1 MKLHVFSIAVVAGLA
16 LSGCGKTEEP
26 IDPAPVAQLQGP
38 WHMIN
43 RAPSCD
49 TYYTVITP
57 DSILRLYE
65 GGARKKYASIKK
77 FTLEPGVVT
86 LLSTGIGPDP
96 EKEVGLRF
104 SLVENKL
111 RLLDIIGDNSV
122 SYREP
127 PKTIEES
134 DRAAM
139 MTIYRLSEQRFAMD
153 KCAGA

>member
-1 MKLHVFSIAVVAGLA
+1 MNIIVLSSVAILSLA
-16 LSGCGKTEEP
+16 LSGCGNPEEP

-43 RAPSCD
+43 RAASCD

-57 DSILRLYE
+57 NSIVRLYE
-65 GGARKKYASIKK
+65 GGARKKYAAIKK
-77 FTLEPGVVT
+77 FTLEPGKVT
-86 LLSTGIGPDP
+86 LLSTGVDPDP
-96 EKEVGLRF
+96 EKEVGLKF

-111 RLLDIIGDNSV
+111 RLLDIIGENEV

-127 PKTIEES
+127 PKTIEET
-134 DRAAM
+134 DRASM
-139 MTIYRLSEQRFAMD
+139 KTIFRLAEQRFAMD